1 MKYELSE
8 ENCRWQFIQSIETLS
23 GQNISVCYQCGKCS
37 VSCPLCKD
45 MEVKPNQIMRYIQLG
60 LKDRALINNTI
71 WLCAGC
77 QTCSIRCPQKLDLA
91 RVMDSL
97 RIIHNQEVVRQN
109 LPLTL
114 SVKEFGQ
121 RIYRSLFSRLQR
133 GVVRMREKRAE
144 EREERAEGR
153 EERADGREKR
163 AEEREERAEGRE
175 KRAEGREKRAEE
187 REERAE
193 EMEKRA
199 EKREKRA
206 GKEVDVRVAGEASAA
221 VEVDVRANIKANV
234 KAGREAEVG
243 VVGNLAV
250 AVDAVAVDVEEDADI
265 KVIEKVIEVEE

>member
-163 AEEREERAEGRE
+163 AEEREERAE
-175 KRAEGREKRAEE
+175 
-187 REERAE
+187 

>member
-37 VSCPLCKD
+37 ASCPLCKD
-45 MEVKPNQIMRYIQLG
+45 MEAKPNQIVRYIQLG

-77 QTCSIRCPQKLDLA
+77 QTCSIMCPQKLDLA
-91 RVMDSL
+91 RVMASL
-97 RIIHNQEVVRQN
+97 RSIHNQEVMRQK

-144 EREERAEGR
+144 EREKRAEGR
-153 EERADGREKR
+153 EERAEEMEKR
-163 AEEREERAEGRE
+163 AEGREERAEGRE
-175 KRAEGREKRAEE
+175 KRAEEM
-187 REERAE
+187 EERAG
-193 EMEKRA
+193 
-199 EKREKRA
+199 KREKRA
-206 GKEVDVRVAGEASAA
+206 GKEVDVKVAGQAAAA
-221 VEVDVRANIKANV
+221 VEVDVKANRKANV

-243 VVGNLAV
+243 VVRNLAV

-265 KVIEKVIEVEE
+265 KVIEKVINVEE